1 MVNEV
6 STSFKM
12 KSFLSVM
19 ALSTLHLA
27 KRTISKTPELPFCL
41 SKLSA
46 PTCTGFNYISHSFP
60 SGNSGYS
67 SATNDM
73 YWQPGSSQGPN
84 ALWQQ
89 FPTFSA
95 PGTGVMEGNFSTDW
109 SSRRMVWGWFKGI
122 TFIVHFISIG
132 AFLVVQMPA
141 MWETQ
146 VWFLGQE
153 DPLEKRMATHPSI
166 FARTI
171 PKDRGA

>member
-1 MVNEV
+1 MIA
-6 STSFKM
+6 F
-12 KSFLSVM
+12 
-19 ALSTLHLA
+19 STLHLA
-27 KRTISKTPELPFCL
+27 KRTISKTPELPFSL
-41 SKLSA
+41 SKLSS
-46 PTCTGFNYISHSFP
+46 PTCTGLIYISHSFP

-67 SATNDM
+67 TATGGLC
-73 YWQPGSSQGPN
+73 WQPGSREGPN

-95 PGTGVMEGNFSTDW
+95 PGPGVMEDNFSTDW
-109 SSRRMVWGWFKGI
+109 SSRRMVWGQFKGI

-132 AFLVVQMPA
+132 ASLVAQMVKNLPT

-153 DPLEKRMATHPSI
+153 DPLEKRMATHSSI
-166 FARTI
+166 FAQTI